1 MIQRKKL
8 NECIVKPINI
18 PKIQRDDI
26 QGGDVFDELYNN
38 VLIMAKKKS
47 GKSIV
52 VRYILDN
59 TINRNSSVIIFC
71 PTFHKDDVWISIA
84 KMLDK
89 KKIVYQVFSSVRED
103 GVNVL
108 DELITEFEK
117 PEEDK
122 EEEVKKSVQE
132 ILMFGDDEVGTSSRG
147 TKVRKPRKPRKKA
160 PQRVLIFDDIANELK
175 SVSNIVKKN
184 RHLFCRIIISTQNLM
199 FSDIFRQ
206 MDQILIFKG
215 LQHTDK
221 LRQIYDNTDLCV
233 SYETFLR
240 LYNEATKNPW
250 SFLYVDVRNNLFRE
264 NFNTLLDVNPNG
276 ELGSEEDVVEHPL
289 HIQNPL
295 KRLTHRVR

>member
-1 MIQRKKL
+1 MEFTLKIILVLIKRIMIRKQ
-8 NECIVKPINI
+8 NINDCVVTPINI
-18 PKIQRDDI
+18 PTLQTADI
-26 QGGDVFDELYNN
+26 QGGDIFDELYNN

-47 GKSIV
+47 GKSLV

-59 TINRNSSVIIFC
+59 TINRSTSVLIFC
-71 PTFHKDDVWISIA
+71 PTFYKDDVWISIA
-84 KMLDK
+84 KLLDK

-103 GVNVL
+103 GINVL

-117 PEEDK
+117 PEEEK
-122 EEEVKKSVQE
+122 AEQMKKSERE
-132 ILMFGDDEVGTSSRG
+132 ILMFGDDEQPR
-147 TKVRKPRKPRKKA
+147 VRKPRKPRKKA

-221 LRQIYDNTDLCV
+221 LKQKYDNTDLCV
-233 SYETFLR
+233 SYESFLR
-240 LYNEATKNPW
+240 LYNEATKRPW
-250 SFLYVDVRNNLFRE
+250 SFLYVDVRNNVFRG
-264 NFNTLLDVNPNG
+264 NFNTLLNVDEN
-276 ELGSEEDVVEHPL
+276 E
-289 HIQNPL
+289 
-295 KRLTHRVR
+295 

>member
-108 DELITEFEK
+108 DELIMEFEK

-122 EEEVKKSVQE
+122 EEEVKKSEQE
-132 ILMFGDDEVGTSSRG
+132 ILMFGDDEV
-147 TKVRKPRKPRKKA
+147 KVRKPRKPRKKA
-160 PQRVLIFDDIANELK
+160 PPRVLIFDDIANELK

-276 ELGSEEDVVEHPL
+276 ELGSEEDVAEHPL
-289 HIQNPL
+289 QIQNPL

>member
-1 MIQRKKL
+1 MSIHRKKL

-89 KKIVYQVFSSVRED
+89 KKIVYQVFSSVKED

-122 EEEVKKSVQE
+122 EEEVKKSEQE
-132 ILMFGDDEVGTSSRG
+132 ILMFGEDEV
-147 TKVRKPRKPRKKA
+147 KERKPRKPRKKA

-264 NFNTLLDVNPNG
+264 NFNTLLDVNDRERVEQETP
-276 ELGSEEDVVEHPL
+276 DVAGPDPFQRIL
-289 HIQNPL
+289 R
-295 KRLTHRVR
+295 RLR

>member
-1 MIQRKKL
+1 M
-8 NECIVKPINI
+8 
-18 PKIQRDDI
+18 
-26 QGGDVFDELYNN
+26 
-38 VLIMAKKKS
+38 
-47 GKSIV
+47 
-52 VRYILDN
+52 
-59 TINRNSSVIIFC
+59 
-71 PTFHKDDVWISIA
+71 
-84 KMLDK
+84 
-89 KKIVYQVFSSVRED
+89 FSSVKVD

-122 EEEVKKSVQE
+122 EEEGKKSEQE
-132 ILMFGDDEVGTSSRG
+132 ILMFGEDEV
-147 TKVRKPRKPRKKA
+147 KERKPRKPRKKA

-264 NFNTLLDVNPNG
+264 NFNTLLDVN
-276 ELGSEEDVVEHPL
+276 EETPDVAGPDPFQRIL
-289 HIQNPL
+289 R
-295 KRLTHRVR
+295 RLR